1 MTVGWRSRGRLII
14 KPHDIRREPEGKSM
28 NYFKNYTILVV
39 GVLLAVF
46 VIVSC
51 QSVATTSAKL
61 RNQEGN
67 YELAIDLSR
76 QALAE
81 NPNDAEAY
89 FQLGVSYSHLDS
101 VALAYDSFMKAMEL
115 DPKKKKDADNN
126 IQHNFAKHY
135 KLGQSAFKRDD
146 FQSAAEEFEMAVS
159 ADPTQSIGYYN
170 LGISYYSLAAELDAK
185 YYDQA
190 VTALDKVLELS
201 NPSESHYI
209 NALGYAGKSL
219 AAAGRE
225 QEARERF
232 ERLIEEDPT
241 SFEVIEKIGN
251 DLLAQQEWAGASVFL
266 EMSAEARSK
275 IGAEDFNLYYN
286 IGVANYSMRKENP
299 EALDKAIL
307 YYQRALDLQTDEPQ
321 TLFNIIVAYIAKE
334 DWLSAIDW
342 AEKYAAVSPD
352 DYRGWQLLARCYSE
366 VGEKEKA
373 REAMQR
379 FETLREQGGQ

>member
-1 MTVGWRSRGRLII
+1 MRYLTRFAVPTVFIVLAA
-14 KPHDIRREPEGKSM
+14 
-28 NYFKNYTILVV
+28 FVV
-39 GVLLAVF
+39 AG
-46 VIVSC
+46 C

-67 YELAIDLSR
+67 YELAIDLAK

-89 FQLGVSYSHLDS
+89 FQLGVSYSYLDS
-101 VALAYDSFMKAMEL
+101 VSLAYDCFIKSIEL
-115 DPKKKKDADNN
+115 EPKKTKDAEGN

-146 FQSAAEEFEMAVS
+146 YQTAVEEFELSTS
-159 ADPTQSIGYYN
+159 ADPTQAVGYYN
-170 LGISYYSLAAELDAK
+170 LGISYFMLAAELDPK

-190 VTALDKVLELS
+190 VAALDKVLELS

-209 NALGYAGKSL
+209 NALGFAGKAL

-225 QEARERF
+225 EEARDRF

-241 SFEVIEKIGN
+241 SYEVIENIGN
-251 DLLAQQEWAGASVFL
+251 DLLNQQKWKGAAVFL
-266 EMSAEARSK
+266 EMSSEARSK
-275 IGAEDFNLYYN
+275 IGAEDFTLYYN
-286 IGVANYSMRKENP
+286 IGVANFSLRDEDP
-299 EALDKAIL
+299 EALGKAVL
-307 YYQRALDLQTDEPQ
+307 YYQRALDLQPDEPQ
-321 TLFNIIVAYIAKE
+321 TLFNIIVAYIAQE
-334 DWLSAIDW
+334 DWRSAIDW
-342 AEKYAAVSPD
+342 AEKYAAISPN

-379 FETLREQGGQ
+379 FEMLREQGGQ